1 VKGDVGRRRERTY
14 GASAGVTVAAVAL
27 GVGEL
32 VAVAIGPRSAP
43 LVAVGGVVID
53 AVPTAVKELAVRV
66 FYTYDKLA
74 LQIGTAALLAVAA
87 AVVGVLA
94 LRRLRYGVAGIG
106 LFGLAGVL
114 AAATRPGA
122 TWAYPFP
129 SILSALAGMAVLAV
143 LRRSLATPGT
153 TAEITGAAA
162 KPDVPPTASEVPAT
176 TAEAGN
182 SVAAA
187 TPEIEAAA
195 ATPEIEPAAAAP
207 EIEPAAAAQARRR
220 FLRLA
225 GGSLAAAAVAGAGG
239 RWLGAALGA
248 ARARAAVRLPAPASP
263 AAPLPAQVELGMARV
278 TPFLTRSSDLYR
290 VDTALVVPQVDP
302 RDWRLRIH
310 GRVGRPLTLTF
321 DELLRRP
328 MVERYITLTCVSNE
342 VGGGLV
348 GNVRWLGVP
357 VKDLLDEV
365 EPHDGADQVVS
376 RAADGWTAGTPTA
389 ALVDG
394 RDALIAVGMNGEPLP
409 IEHGFPARLV
419 VPGLYGYVSATKWL
433 AELELSRFADFTAY
447 WARRGWAA
455 QAPIKT
461 QSRIDTPGTGRR
473 VSRGMVLVAGV
484 AWAQHRGVSAVE
496 VRADDGPW
504 QRATLAAVPSIDT
517 WRQWSWPWEA
527 GPGRHR
533 LQARA
538 TDGAGDV
545 QTGQQH
551 KPVPDGATGWHTISV
566 SVD

>member
-1 VKGDVGRRRERTY
+1 MGRRTERTY
-14 GASAGVTVAAVAL
+14 GAAAGVAVAAVAL

-32 VAVAIGPRSAP
+32 VAVATGPRSAP
-43 LVAVGGVVID
+43 LVAVGAVVID

-74 LQIGTAALLAVAA
+74 LQIGTAALLALAA
-87 AVVGVLA
+87 AAVGVLA
-94 LRRLRYGVAGIG
+94 LRRLRYGVAGVG

-122 TWAYPFP
+122 TWAYPIP
-129 SILSALAGMAVLAV
+129 SILGALAGATLLAV
-143 LRRSLATPGT
+143 LRRSLTTPDTTIEIPGTAAAATP
-153 TAEITGAAA
+153 
-162 KPDVPPTASEVPAT
+162 DLSVPAPEVPAPEVPAT
-176 TAEAGN
+176 AAEARD
-182 SVAAA
+182 S
-187 TPEIEAAA
+187 AAA
-195 ATPEIEPAAAAP
+195 ATPEIEPAAAARG
-207 EIEPAAAAQARRR
+207 RRR

-225 GGSLAAAAVAGAGG
+225 GGSIAAAAVAGVGG
-239 RWLGAALGA
+239 RWLAASLGA
-248 ARARAAVRLPAPASP
+248 AQARAGVRLPAPASP
-263 AAPLPAQVELGMARV
+263 AAPLPAQVELGMGRV
-278 TPFLTRSSDLYR
+278 TPFLTRSADLYR
-290 VDTALVVPQVDP
+290 VDTALVVPQVVP
-302 RDWRLRIH
+302 KDWHLRIH

-328 MVERYITLTCVSNE
+328 MVERYITLACVSNE

-376 RAADGWTAGTPTA
+376 RAVDGWTAGTPTA
-389 ALVDG
+389 VLLDG
-394 RDALIAVGMNGEPLP
+394 RDALVAVGMNGEPLP

-455 QAPIKT
+455 QAPVKT
-461 QSRIDTPGTGRR
+461 QSRIDTPGAGRR
-473 VSRGMVLVAGV
+473 VSRGTVLVAGV
-484 AWAQHRGVSAVE
+484 AWAQHRGVSTVE

-504 QRATLAAVPSIDT
+504 QQATLAAVPSIDT

-527 GPGRHR
+527 SPGRHR
-533 LQARA
+533 LQVRA
-538 TDGAGDV
+538 TDNAGDV
-545 QTGQQH
+545 QAGQQH
-551 KPVPDGATGWHTISV
+551 KPLPDGATGWHTISV
-566 SVD
+566 NVA